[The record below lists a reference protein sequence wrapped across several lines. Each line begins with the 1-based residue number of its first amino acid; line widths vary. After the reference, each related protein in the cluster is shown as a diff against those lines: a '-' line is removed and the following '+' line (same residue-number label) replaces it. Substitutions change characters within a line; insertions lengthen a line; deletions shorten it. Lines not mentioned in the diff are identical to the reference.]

1 MPANGVSMYLN
12 SLEFFA
18 EASVL
23 NIRDLLE
30 AGFIREAR
38 ET

>member
-1 MPANGVSMYLN
+1 MSAKGVSMYID

>member
-1 MPANGVSMYLN
+1 MYIN
-12 SLEFFA
+12 SREFFA
-18 EASVL
+18 EANVL

-38 ET
+38 EN